1 MFQLDVFLLLFMNLV
16 LLPFSLMLLLG
27 FLSISI
33 ISLRSEE
40 VLYILIK
47 IGFFDITA
55 LITAWTH
62 ASKES
67 NTLTVAII
75 IITAFVHAHE
85 GTRVNIVS

>member
-47 IGFFDITA
+47 IGFFDSTA
-55 LITAWTH
+55 LTAWTH
-62 ASKES
+62 ASKEL
-67 NTLTVAII
+67 NTLTVVII